1 MRDCITI
8 TGISDMECLY
18 FINDVIIKHDILL
31 CDISH
36 HMKTINLYNIKTSG
50 YIENN
55 NRYLEW
61 LKDSYGNLSKIRIGV
76 INSSKDV
83 IKLC

>member
-1 MRDCITI
+1 
-8 TGISDMECLY
+8 
-18 FINDVIIKHDILL
+18 
-31 CDISH
+31 
-36 HMKTINLYNIKTSG
+36 MKTINLYNIKTSG

>member
-1 MRDCITI
+1 M
-8 TGISDMECLY
+8 
-18 FINDVIIKHDILL
+18 IIKHDILL
-31 CDISH
+31 CDISYN
-36 HMKTINLYNIKTSG
+36 MKTINLYNIKTSG